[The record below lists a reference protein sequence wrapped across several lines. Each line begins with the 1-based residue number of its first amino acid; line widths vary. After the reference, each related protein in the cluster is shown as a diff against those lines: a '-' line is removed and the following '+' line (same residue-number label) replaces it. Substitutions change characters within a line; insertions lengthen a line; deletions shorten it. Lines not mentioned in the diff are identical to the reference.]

1 MSWLKPKVR
10 DINPETVGNYF
21 DQGGYVQEMGNLS
34 RDLRDPNSEY
44 NQGVLDNIRRGTED
58 SLFKRAIVNRRAAA
72 ASGGIGQSGILQQL
86 QEQNINQAYDNM
98 IGAFNQG
105 MGANLD
111 RSTTLLGQAAQLD
124 VSKGEA
130 MASAYGQNIT
140 NKNNANSAFAGNLM
154 NLGSGIASAAIM
166 TSDKRKKENIK
177 KVGKAKTKNGKSV
190 NLYSYNFKGSKKK
203 NVGVI
208 AQEIEKSHPKAVKK
222 QKNGML
228 MVNYKELFA

>member
-86 QEQNINQAYDNM
+86 HEQFDGSSWTETTDTNDNR
-98 IGAFNQG
+98 QY
-105 MGANLD
+105 
-111 RSTTLLGQAAQLD
+111 
-124 VSKGEA
+124 SKGA
-130 MASAYGQNIT
+130 GTQTAALV
-140 NKNNANSAFAGNLM
+140 FAKMPL
-154 NLGSGIASAAIM
+154 
-166 TSDKRKKENIK
+166 
-177 KVGKAKTKNGKSV
+177 
-190 NLYSYNFKGSKKK
+190 
-203 NVGVI
+203 
-208 AQEIEKSHPKAVKK
+208 
-222 QKNGML
+222 
-228 MVNYKELFA
+228 